1 VTGPLKLGTRGSSL
15 ALWQAE
21 WVKATLA
28 RSGVA
33 AELVII
39 KTRGDAEVDR
49 PLHELEGKGFFTKEI
64 EEALRD
70 GRIDVAVH
78 SLKDLPTTLPT
89 GLMLAA
95 VPKRADPA
103 EALVTREAG
112 ITSIAG
118 LGPGTKVGTSSL
130 RRVAQIRYLRADLD
144 IVPLRG
150 NVPTRVRKVKEGRDG
165 LDAALL
171 AGAGLERLELAGHI
185 AARLDPLD
193 VMPAPGQG
201 ALGLEVR
208 ADDRKARG
216 ALAPLE
222 DAASACQVAAE
233 RGLLAALEG
242 GCQAPVAAWVGMR
255 DAGRGMRLF
264 GRVTAPDGSIQV
276 TASADIDDN
285 DPSAAGV
292 AVAGLLRAQGASR
305 LLGR

>member
-1 VTGPLKLGTRGSSL
+1 
-15 ALWQAE
+15 LWQAE
-21 WVKATLA
+21 WVKAALA
-28 RSGVA
+28 RAGVA

-103 EALVTREAG
+103 EALVTRDAG
-112 ITSIAG
+112 ITSVAG
-118 LGPGTKVGTSSL
+118 LAAGTKVGTSSL
-130 RRVAQIRYLRADLD
+130 RRVAQIRYLRADLE

-208 ADDRKARG
+208 ADDLKARG

-285 DPSAAGV
+285 NPSAAGV